1 LNPRILLSC
10 GEASGDLYA
19 GALTREL
26 RRLSPGIEIS
36 GRGGPEFAEAGGRL
50 LADYRG
56 LAVTGYLELVSRLA
70 ELRAIK
76 QRLVAAARQERPG
89 VLVVIDY
96 FGFNIRLARDVK
108 KLGIP
113 VIYYVS
119 PQIWAWRPG
128 RLAHIREVAS
138 RVLVIFPFEEP
149 IYRDAGVPVEF
160 VGHPLIDLARAGEP
174 RASFLES
181 VGLSPRAPTVA
192 LLPGS
197 RPNELRR
204 ILGTLVE
211 AAARIRAAVPD
222 VQFVLARAAHLD
234 SQLFE
239 PVRRLEHIVSVEGK
253 TDTVLAAADVA
264 VTASGTATVQAAL
277 HGTPMV
283 VVYRVSPLEYRVG
296 RRFVSLD
303 TFAMVNL
310 IAGARIVPEL
320 IQDAFTPDAVA
331 AEAVSMLKDAGRAER
346 IRGQLAEVRHKLGGP
361 GASRRAAEAI
371 LAIVRETCV

>member
-1 LNPRILLSC
+1 MNPRILLSC

-36 GRGGPEFAEAGGRL
+36 GRGGPELAGAGGRL

-56 LAVTGYLELVSRLA
+56 LAVTGYLELVSKFA
-70 ELRAIK
+70 ELRAVK
-76 QRLVAAARQERPG
+76 RRLVAAAREERPHA
-89 VLVVIDY
+89 LVVIDY

-108 KLGIP
+108 ELGVP

-128 RLAHIREVAS
+128 RLADIRAVAS

-160 VGHPLIDLARAGEP
+160 VGHPLVDLARAGEP
-174 RASFLES
+174 RSSFLEG
-181 VGLSPRAPTVA
+181 VGLSARAPTVA

-197 RPNELRR
+197 RPTELRR
-204 ILGTLVE
+204 ILGPLVE
-211 AAARIRAAVPD
+211 AAARIRTAMPD

-234 SQLFE
+234 DQLFE
-239 PVRRLEHIVSVEGK
+239 PVRRLEHIVSVEGR

-264 VTASGTATVQAAL
+264 LTASGTATVQAAL

-283 VVYRVSPLEYRVG
+283 VVYRVSPLEYRVA
-296 RRFVSLD
+296 RRFVRLD

-331 AEAVSMLKDAGRAER
+331 AEAVSMLKDSGRSAR
-346 IRGQLAEVRHKLGGP
+346 IRGQLAEVRRKLGGP

-371 LAIVRETCV
+371 LAIVRETCG